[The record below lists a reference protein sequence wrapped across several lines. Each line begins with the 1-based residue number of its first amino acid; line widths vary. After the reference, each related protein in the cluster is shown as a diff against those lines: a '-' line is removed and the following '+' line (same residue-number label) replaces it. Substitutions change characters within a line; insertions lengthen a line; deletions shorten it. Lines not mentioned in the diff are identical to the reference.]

1 MKKIAVGAVILVVL
15 TGWCIRFYS
24 LNGTFKVKTK
34 FPRKVYSMNEHVS
47 LTDSMSYNNIKQP
60 DYDIAVVDT
69 RIVDADDYL
78 KEMGKTADDF
88 LIVSERYLEITLD
101 IVNNGDTEN
110 AFSFYG
116 IPVLGTNW
124 YTFYDPDA
132 SRYINGFEG
141 QDRMLFIK
149 ARPEGHRTV
158 KVAYRIYWKDFN
170 TKQWNDLE
178 NEKMWL
184 SVTESPVDQ
193 RIAIKIN

>member
-1 MKKIAVGAVILVVL
+1 MKKAAIAVVILVIL
-15 TGWCIRFYS
+15 IGWCIRFYS

-34 FPRKVYSMNEHVS
+34 FPRKVYSMNEQVS
-47 LTDSMSYNNIKQP
+47 LTNSMSYNMIKQP
-60 DYDIAVVDT
+60 DYNIAVVEA

-88 LIVSERYLEITLD
+88 LMLSERYLEITLD

-110 AFSFYG
+110 VFDFYG

-132 SRYINGFEG
+132 SKYINGFEG
-141 QDRMLFIK
+141 QDRSIYIK

-170 TKQWNDLE
+170 TKQWDDIE

-184 SVTESPVDQ
+184 SVTQSPLDQ